1 MLLRSGWFNQVQC
14 VDKGEEWHFYHSH
27 HLDRNVY
34 VCVFSVCKMGFF
46 GNTYLSARSATFGF
60 VPLPVH

>member
-1 MLLRSGWFNQVQC
+1 MLLCSGWFNQVQR

-27 HLDRNVY
+27 HLDGN

-46 GNTYLSARSATFGF
+46 GNT
-60 VPLPVH
+60 